1 MLIWKTQAL
10 DPTIASVR
18 YRCIFPARAL
28 EQRGVASF
36 VYGRRYPLPMHQ
48 NLKAIIFVK
57 SFTDED
63 VQACQA
69 AGRLGIPIILDL
81 CDNIFIDN
89 YGQGITQAYSPK
101 TNFLIMAQWATAIVT
116 TGLALKQVIE
126 QHIEAN
132 CPVWVIPD
140 GCETLADVE
149 YALHVNIWQRW
160 LTLLRNWP
168 YFLLIELISYV
179 TGITQRLVDRVINE
193 LRRVKNKLL
202 DIFDIKHGPESAI
215 DTWNQQSDNITQTR
229 NGAIDLSPVSK
240 LAFRDKSPGFAL
252 KVPNI
257 STHNLTKRLNEA
269 VGYSYNGQSLITEE
283 SQHQDNSLIVE
294 SNPGLIPQKQ
304 KGSSVKTIIWF
315 GHHGSPYSQSGIVN
329 ISVLSKAIENIS
341 QIIPLRLLVVSNSY
355 SKYLDLIAPLPFDT
369 AYAEWHPTQIYQHIS
384 SSDLVILPNSK
395 TPFAWSKSANRAVL
409 SLSLGVPVVATFI
422 PAMEPFRECMLFDN
436 WENNLR
442 QYLEQPGLVRDHLQ
456 KAQVVIKANYSGEA
470 IATQWFNLIHSIY
483 TEP

>member
-28 EQRGVASF
+28 EERGVTSL
-36 VYGRRYPLPMHQ
+36 VYGRRYPLPLHQ

-69 AGRLGIPIILDL
+69 ASRLGIPIILDL

-101 TNFLIMAQWATAIVT
+101 TNFLKMAQRAAAIVT
-116 TGLALKQVIE
+116 TGPVLKQVIE
-126 QHIEAN
+126 QHIDAN

-149 YALHVNIWQRW
+149 YALQVNIWRRW
-160 LTLLRNWP
+160 LTLLREWP
-168 YFLLIELISYV
+168 YFLLIECISYG
-179 TGITQRLVDRVINE
+179 TSITQRLSARIINE
-193 LRRVKNKLL
+193 LRQVKNNLL
-202 DIFDIKHGPESAI
+202 DVIGIKRGSAQTIDARNQPSDDISQA
-215 DTWNQQSDNITQTR
+215 R
-229 NGAIDLSPVSK
+229 NKAIDL
-240 LAFRDKSPGFAL
+240 
-252 KVPNI
+252 
-257 STHNLTKRLNEA
+257 
-269 VGYSYNGQSLITEE
+269 SLITEE
-283 SQHQDNSLIVE
+283 SQHQDNSLMVE
-294 SNPGLIPQKQ
+294 SSPGLISQELRD
-304 KGSSVKTIIWF
+304 SSVKTILWF

-329 ISVLSKAIENIS
+329 ILAMSKAIENIS
-341 QIIPLRLLVVSNSY
+341 QMIPLRLLVVSNSY

-369 AYAEWHPTQIYQHIS
+369 AYLEWHPTQVYHHIS
-384 SSDLVILPNSK
+384 NSDLVILPNSK

-422 PAMEPFRECMLFDN
+422 PAMEHFRDCMLFDN

-442 QYLEQPGLVRDHLQ
+442 QYLEQPEVVGEHLQ
-456 KAQVVIKANYSGEA
+456 KAQVIIKENYSSEA
-470 IATQWFNLIHSIY
+470 IAAQWFDLIHSTY
-483 TEP
+483 KES